1 MFDVSMLCV
10 IFRWMGKKK
19 KIKEGELIELYRS
32 SKNMKLTIE
41 KIYYFLNI
49 NTIVFMH
56 DLIVSRMRVL

>member
-49 NTIVFMH
+49 DTIVFMH

>member
-19 KIKEGELIELYRS
+19 KINEGELIELYRS